1 MHILVVSFG
10 PSGTIWPFYFAD
22 PAKAQ
27 EVSGAVAKALGG
39 PVMDDY
45 GQSATFRK
53 GEVHGVLLRDAELCS
68 EAEISGMVT
77 NHQNQMTAQSRL
89 QASQGQALVL
99 PGGNGG
105 MFRA

>member
-1 MHILVVSFG
+1 MHIVVVSFG
-10 PSGTIWPFYFAD
+10 PAGTIWPFYFAD

-27 EVSGAVAKALGG
+27 EASETLAKSLGG

-45 GQSATFRK
+45 GQSASFRK
-53 GEVHGVLLRDAELCS
+53 GEVHGVLMRDAELCS
-68 EAEISGMVT
+68 EAEIAGMVT
-77 NHQNQMTAQSRL
+77 NHQNQMSAQSRV
-89 QASQGQALVL
+89 QAMQGNSLVI